1 MRVPREFQTE
11 EMKKMENPYVRVTKA
26 MYGLPSVGFD
36 FARYTE
42 SKLVGELGYSKV
54 AGFPSMYVRKVQGKV
69 IILGVYVDD
78 LYMTG
83 DLKICRHEIDKIG
96 TLLCSQKKTAEV
108 TSAVCRL
115 QTADCR
121 QLAVLRLALVQMQYI
136 ILLFFWRWRMIVLV
150 QS

>member
-11 EMKKMENPYVRVTKA
+11 EMKEMENPYVRVTKA

-83 DLKICRHEIDKIG
+83 DLKICRHEMDKIG

-108 TSAVCRL
+108 FS
-115 QTADCR
+115 
-121 QLAVLRLALVQMQYI
+121 
-136 ILLFFWRWRMIVLV
+136 VLV
-150 QS
+150 SNDIDFARANFWGVGDVEYSFSLPVDPCILIGFGRIFF